1 MSLNIN
7 YRLYKDKIGIDIMK
21 EITIQ
26 VKFVDGGAKSV
37 TKTYNGIKSDITLEQ
52 TANLAKFF
60 QQLTNDMVVSAYR
73 LTKEEAEIDD

>member
-1 MSLNIN
+1 
-7 YRLYKDKIGIDIMK
+7 MK
-21 EITIQ
+21 EVTIQ
-26 VKFVDGGAKSV
+26 VRFVDGGAKAV
-37 TKTYNGIKSDITLEQ
+37 TKSYSGINPEITLEQ

>member
-1 MSLNIN
+1 
-7 YRLYKDKIGIDIMK
+7 MK
-21 EITIQ
+21 AEKEVPIQ
-26 VKFVDGGAKSV
+26 VKYVDGGAKSV

-73 LTKEEAEIDD
+73 LTKEEADIYD